1 MEKIGHLLVVGQ
13 CLSISS
19 ESCVQ
24 EGVSSRSLDSSYDPG
39 AGLSAADAI
48 LHALR
53 RGWDQLSRDTEIRG
67 QTSHGIV
74 GIVVPCDTYS
84 HDAAMQHGML
94 VSLPH
99 LAWTSVMLLG
109 RQSAGHPRV
118 S

>member
-19 ESCVQ
+19 ESGVQ

-53 RGWDQLSRDTEIRG
+53 RGWDQLSRDRLLM
-67 QTSHGIV
+67 
-74 GIVVPCDTYS
+74 
-84 HDAAMQHGML
+84 AL
-94 VSLPH
+94 
-99 LAWTSVMLLG
+99 LALLFPVI
-109 RQSAGHPRV
+109 QP
-118 S
+118 